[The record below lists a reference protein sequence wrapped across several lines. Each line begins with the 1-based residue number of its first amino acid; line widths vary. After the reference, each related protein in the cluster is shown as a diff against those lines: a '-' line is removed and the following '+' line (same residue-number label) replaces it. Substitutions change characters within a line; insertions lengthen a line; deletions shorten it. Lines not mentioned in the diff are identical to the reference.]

1 MTEWLIRIGQFLL
14 SLSVLVILHEL
25 GHFIPARLFKTRVEK
40 FFLFFDYKFALFKR
54 KIGDTVW
61 GIGWIPLGGYVKIAG
76 MVDESLDKARLSH
89 PPQPWEYRSK
99 KAWQRLIIILG
110 GITVNVILAVVI
122 FIFMAWIYGE
132 SYLPAENLKDGIFVV
147 NEEAGHALGLH
158 HGDKILSIGGKSIE
172 NFAELN
178 KELIYSAG
186 KELKVQRGD
195 SLLVLRAPEDIDQ
208 IIMRSGSPEVVALRV
223 PFFVGGFSDSIPY
236 AREAGLQVKDLI
248 VGLNDQ
254 PIRYFDEFKTRVK
267 TFAGDTVRIRFV
279 RNDDT
284 LSTACY
290 VSQGGLVGAIL
301 GTLSLQDLDRL
312 GYYRIETRRFT
323 LAQAV
328 PHGLSMAFTMLSEY
342 VRQFRLIFTSEG
354 VKQVGSLGTMMKMFP
369 TTWDWQAFWRLTAFL
384 SLILAFVNLLPIPAL
399 DGGHAVFILYEMIT
413 GRKPSDKFLER
424 AQTVGMVILLL
435 LMAYALGND
444 LLKAITGKLF

>member
-40 FFLFFDYKFALFKR
+40 FFLFFDYKFALFKK

-76 MVDESLDKARLSH
+76 MVDESLDKAQMSQ

-110 GITVNVILAVVI
+110 GITVNLILAVLI

-132 SYLPAENLKDGIFVV
+132 SYLPTENLRDGIFVV
-147 NEEAGHALGLH
+147 NEEAGKALGLR
-158 HGDKILSIGGKSIE
+158 HGDKILSIGGQPVKNYS
-172 NFAELN
+172 ELN

-186 KELKVQRGD
+186 KEVVVEREGKRV
-195 SLLVLRAPEDIDQ
+195 VLHAPMDIDQ
-208 IIMRSGSPEVVALRV
+208 IIMRSGSPEVVALRI

-248 VGLNDQ
+248 VGLNDH

-267 TFAGDTVRIRFV
+267 AFAGDTVHV
-279 RNDDT
+279 RYVREGDT
-284 LSTACY
+284 LSTYCY
-290 VSQGGLVGAIL
+290 VSPSGMIGAIL

-312 GYYRIETRRFT
+312 GYYRIETRRFSF
-323 LAQAV
+323 AEAV
-328 PHGLSMAFTMLSEY
+328 PHGLRMAFTMLSEY

-399 DGGHAVFILYEMIT
+399 DGGHAVFILYEMLT

-444 LLKAITGKLF
+444 LLKAFTGRLF